1 MFVVSRT
8 SPGGGLQLEAEHMY
22 RMPRWGL
29 AALAAVASMAAP
41 AGDGDGQTSVIF
53 SFLSDTRVR

>member
-1 MFVVSRT
+1 
-8 SPGGGLQLEAEHMY
+8 MY